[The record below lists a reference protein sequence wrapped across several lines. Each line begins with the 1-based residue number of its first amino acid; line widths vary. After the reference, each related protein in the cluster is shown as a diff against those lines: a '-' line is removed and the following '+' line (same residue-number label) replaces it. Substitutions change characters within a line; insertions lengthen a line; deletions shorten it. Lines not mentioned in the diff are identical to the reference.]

1 MTKFC
6 FYIAVSTLKFFSAVL
21 ISRRGKGW
29 HVNWVAEIK
38 NCLKHVSGD
47 IMK

>member
-6 FYIAVSTLKFFSAVL
+6 FCITVSTLEFFSAVL
-21 ISRRGKGW
+21 NSRRGKGW

-38 NCLKHVSGD
+38 NNIVYSMYLE
-47 IMK
+47 I